1 LLQGLKLFLQNLN
14 LWIQRA
20 IEKGSKG
27 YLYFESE
34 CLNPLQ
40 LRLVILNA
48 AYSYDSIFTYYVYGF
63 KCSAEYQYVT
73 R

>member
-1 LLQGLKLFLQNLN
+1 MVTSFIFAARIKIIFT
-14 LWIQRA
+14 
-20 IEKGSKG
+20 KFKF
-27 YLYFESE
+27 FESE